1 MACLDSVII
10 IKTHLLHH
18 SLPPSRERGV
28 YVFQIGVGEEIERRG
43 EDRLYLSG
51 AICAQARGRYKQHAR
66 PSLAPH
72 LLSIRVGLLAAPI
85 LVLAPPS
92 GPEERRYSAA
102 AAAAAAAAE
111 LRFGSRLSS
120 LDSTLLYPRYAG
132 NIFLVILNFP
142 FFEVA
147 GSET

>member
-10 IKTHLLHH
+10 IKAHLLHH

-28 YVFQIGVGEEIERRG
+28 YGFQIGVGEEIERRG
-43 EDRLYLSG
+43 ADRLYLSG

-92 GPEERRYSAA
+92 GPEERRES
-102 AAAAAAAAE
+102 AAAAE